1 MVRFTAFVGE
11 PRLADYMVTQARRIR
26 GRRVSRSRPGVGFE
40 YLLGMSEGRPG
51 ELTGQISINELL
63 IAMGEEPVMSMID
76 LTVPDDASSLTDDQ
90 PTLPGL

>member
-40 YLLGMSEGRPG
+40 YLLGMSAERAG

>member
-26 GRRVSRSRPGVGFE
+26 DRRVSRSRPGVGFE
-40 YLLGMSEGRPG
+40 YLLGMSEERPG

>member
-1 MVRFTAFVGE
+1 
-11 PRLADYMVTQARRIR
+11 
-26 GRRVSRSRPGVGFE
+26 
-40 YLLGMSEGRPG
+40 MSAERAG